1 MARRGKL
8 TEADLGIWASFVQ
21 QIRPLKGKSAPA
33 LPEPPPLQAEPAPPT
48 FAEVSAAIAAMTDK
62 ASRAAANE
70 MRGRLTDPGLP
81 HCGESVAGRVLMI
94 AEPVGSSS
102 SSAVLLELLH
112 AGTAPAA
119 IVLGRTDAI
128 VGLGILVSR
137 EMGWATIPLLVMAPA
152 EQEKIADG
160 EIMKIG

>member
-1 MARRGKL
+1 MMILLPGRAEGRVLKLPRLSFWGGVDPFSGKL
-8 TEADLGIWASFVQ
+8 TD
-21 QIRPLKGKSAPA
+21 PA
-33 LPEPPPLQAEPAPPT
+33 
-48 FAEVSAAIAAMTDK
+48 
-62 ASRAAANE
+62 
-70 MRGRLTDPGLP
+70 LP

-119 IVLGRTDAI
+119 IVLGRNDAI
-128 VGLGILVSR
+128 VGLGILVAR

-160 EIMKIG
+160 ETMKIGRTVE